1 VPEVKKCPKC
11 GGEMELGQDL
21 TPFSLHS
28 VGCVRLRKTDD
39 QIGDKIIPFYCKN
52 CGFIEIYKDGF

>member
-1 VPEVKKCPKC
+1 MPEVKKCPKC

-28 VGCVRLRKTDD
+28 VGASGLGKQMTRSETRLFHFTARTVDS
-39 QIGDKIIPFYCKN
+39 
-52 CGFIEIYKDGF
+52 